1 MNSAP
6 DPFGGLPHF
15 AERVRV
21 GFEVCAAAP
30 DAETLTHLEEEAV
43 AVLHTMLA
51 LEEQGAARK
60 DEENENSAEFQ
71 RLERKL
77 DLVIELLSARLLA
90 DTALP
95 EHSVQ
100 FSAEGLRWACADDLP
115 PVGTAVMLTIYL
127 HRLMPRPLH
136 LPAVV
141 HPDAPGWVH
150 LRFLALSDVCEDLLV
165 RYVFLQHRRKLAG
178 SRRKRTP

>member
-1 MNSAP
+1 MNSAH

-15 AERVRV
+15 ADRVRA
-21 GFEVCAAAP
+21 GYRVCAAAP
-30 DAETLTHLEEEAV
+30 EGEELTHLEEDAV

-51 LEEQGAARK
+51 LEEQGAPRK
-60 DEENENSAEFQ
+60 DEEGEYNAEFQ

-77 DLVIELLSARLLA
+77 DLVIEMLSAHLLA

-95 EHSVQ
+95 ERQVQ
-100 FSAEGLRWACADDLP
+100 VSAEGIRWACADARP
-115 PVGTAVMLTIYL
+115 PDGTPVIVTVYL

-141 HPDAPGWVH
+141 RADESGWVY
-150 LRFLALSDVCEDLLV
+150 LRFTALGDICEDLLV

-178 SRRKRTP
+178 SRRKRAG